1 MEKVSNCVFFF
12 FFISCCWRRTLD
24 VLTSIRTTTNLKF
37 GFSVTWKIKFFK
49 YFCIFEKTPRVIICL
64 KLLNFFFAFL
74 CIGRHLISA
83 MNEFLASYYI
93 EMKTP
98 KYCLVFLYCFFV
110 SIQFEWDILLVNI
123 IIEIPMGSSKKKCI
137 HQQVVRC
144 WWSYYTAHTRL
155 VWKTSGLNIN
165 FNQHSFNSKEK
176 RLFFFSF

>member
-1 MEKVSNCVFFF
+1 MRCAYTHFCINRYKYDVCILPSLHFLLDIWKRWATACFV
-12 FFISCCWRRTLD
+12 FFISCCWRRTLY

-83 MNEFLASYYI
+83 MDEFLASYYI

-110 SIQFEWDILLVNI
+110 SIQFEWDILLV
-123 IIEIPMGSSKKKCI
+123 
-137 HQQVVRC
+137 
-144 WWSYYTAHTRL
+144 L
-155 VWKTSGLNIN
+155 
-165 FNQHSFNSKEK
+165 
-176 RLFFFSF
+176 